1 MHAHPAPAAPE
12 RRRLGGPWIAG
23 AYGLLGLLI
32 VCYWGYLAVR
42 PSGADSTLLNAFVV
56 ALEVAG
62 SSLCIARGF
71 SRRSGRAIPLMLGA
85 SMLSW
90 SLGDL
95 VLTIEQAGGGEVPTP
110 SVADAFYL
118 AFFPL
123 AYVAL
128 ALFMR
133 GEVRRLNT
141 PSWLDS
147 AVAALGAAALCA
159 AFAFHELLH
168 SAGGGVPAVA
178 TNLAYPVGDLLLL
191 AMVVGSTAML
201 SGRSRAPW
209 LLLAGGMTLNVA
221 GDTVNLF
228 GSTAGATHLGT
239 VVNAVAWPTSI
250 FLMSIAMWV
259 DPGRADPRV
268 QQKPQ
273 GFVLPGIASAT
284 SLVILLLD
292 GTVEIGP
299 VARALAGATLLV
311 VGIRLAISVNGLRMV
326 TMERQHQSITDHLT
340 GLGNRRYLFEILS
353 AFFAEAADPALEP
366 RLMAFLYIDL
376 DRFKEIN
383 DSFGHPAGDDLLRQ
397 LGRRLTAVMRPSDAL
412 IRLGGDEFAA
422 VLLDADA
429 AVAGEVAA
437 RVDECLL
444 APFEIDGVS
453 VRVGASIGVAM
464 APADAETGDDLVS
477 CADVAMYRAK
487 VRGESYAFYDSN
499 FDELGNLL
507 HLAEQLREAI
517 ETDQLELHYQPQLEV
532 RTGAVLA
539 VEALLRWNHPTLG
552 MVPPLKFVPLAEQAG
567 LMDTL
572 TRWVLGTALAQVGEW
587 RAEGS
592 DVVVSVNVSA
602 SNLLGPG
609 FAALVQEALES
620 HDVPAE
626 ALVLEITETG
636 IITDFDRASLIVGQL
651 SALGVIVSIDDFGTG
666 FTSLAYLSGLS
677 VGELKLDRTF
687 VADLANPDREREL
700 RLVRSTIELGHSLNL
715 RVVAEGI
722 EDEHTLDLLTEL
734 GCDVVQGFYIGKAQ
748 PAGDF
753 AFAAAPPAAD
763 RAAALAAPV
772 RASLP
777 GAERTSDVLRPS
789 RT

>member
-1 MHAHPAPAAPE
+1 MAYAV
-12 RRRLGGPWIAG
+12 LGF
-23 AYGLLGLLI
+23 LT
-32 VCYWGYLAVR
+32 VCYWVYLAVR
-42 PSGADSTLLNAFVV
+42 PAGADSTLLNGFVV
-56 ALEVAG
+56 ALEFTG
-62 SSLCIARGF
+62 SALCLARAFG
-71 SRRSGRAIPLMLGA
+71 RPGGRAVPLFLGA
-85 SMLSW
+85 STMAW
-90 SLGDL
+90 TLGDL
-95 VLTIEQAGGGEVPTP
+95 ALIIEEAAWGSAPTP
-110 SVADAFYL
+110 SWADACYL
-118 AFFPL
+118 CFFPL
-123 AYVAL
+123 AYAAL
-128 ALFMR
+128 LLFMR

-141 PSWLDS
+141 PSLLDS
-147 AVAALGAAALCA
+147 AVAALGAAAVCA

-168 SAGGGVPAVA
+168 SAGGSALAVA

-191 AMVVGSTAML
+191 AMVVGSTALL
-201 SGRSRAPW
+201 SGRSRLPW
-209 LLLAGGMTLNVA
+209 LLLASGMTINVA

-250 FLMSIAMWV
+250 FLMSLAMWI
-259 DPGRADPRV
+259 DPGHADPRV

-273 GFVLPGIASAT
+273 GFILPGIASAS

-292 GTVEIGP
+292 GTIAIGP
-299 VARALAGATLLV
+299 VARALAGATLLA
-311 VGIRLAISVNGLRMV
+311 VGIRLALSVRGLRLV
-326 TMERQHQSITDHLT
+326 TMQRQRQSITDHLT
-340 GLGNRRYLFEILS
+340 GLGNRRYLFEILN
-353 AFFAEAADPALEP
+353 AFFTDAAATKGEQ

-397 LGRRLTAVMRPSDAL
+397 LGRRLTSVMRASDIL

-422 VLLDADA
+422 VLLDTDSDT
-429 AVAGEVAA
+429 AGEVAA
-437 RVDECLL
+437 KINESLSE
-444 APFEIDGVS
+444 PFEIDGVS

-464 APADAETGDDLVS
+464 APADAQAGDELVS

-487 VRGESYAFYDSN
+487 VRGDAFAFFDSH

-517 ETDQLELHYQPQLEV
+517 EQNQLELHYQPQLEL
-532 RTGAVLA
+532 RTGEVLA
-539 VEALLRWNHPTLG
+539 VEALLRWEHPTLG

-567 LMDTL
+567 LMDAL
-572 TRWVLGTALAQVGEW
+572 TRWVLGTALTQVGIW

-602 SNLLGPG
+602 SNLLGAG
-609 FAALVQEALES
+609 FAGLVQEALET

-636 IITDFDRASLIVGQL
+636 IITDFDRASLVVGQL

-700 RLVRSTIELGHSLNL
+700 RLVRSTIDLGHSLNL

-722 EDEHTLDLLTEL
+722 EDEQTLELLTEL
-734 GCDVVQGFYIGKAQ
+734 GCDVVQGFFVGKAQ
-748 PAGDF
+748 PAGAL
-753 AFAAAPPAAD
+753 AFAQTDHLPALKPAAKT
-763 RAAALAAPV
+763 AGPN
-772 RASLP
+772 
-777 GAERTSDVLRPS
+777 AERTTSGALRAS